1 MCWLSCDSITLLNPS
16 ILWQPWK
23 ARGLASHRFYGCRH
37 WGTESSELGRCQA
50 LEQQTDFRPWTRL
63 LECDFTFFILSHLPT
78 PTFHLTKTLWEGTG
92 CWGYYYLFIY
102 FGEHLHI
109 LESDQKRRLTHFPLR
124 QVPFVDYGFFCKG
137 FINNGQLETSCLYVN
152 VQYVAANSAVIF
164 LLFKRS
170 TSWLFLLL
178 SVVFTWS

>member
-23 ARGLASHRFYGCRH
+23 ARGLASHPFYRCRH
-37 WGTESSELGRCQA
+37 WGTESSELGRCQV

-63 LECDFTFFILSHLPT
+63 LECDFTFFIFSHLPT

-102 FGEHLHI
+102 FGGHLTYTGKWP
-109 LESDQKRRLTHFPLR
+109 EKKVDTFPLLGR
-124 QVPFVDYGFFCKG
+124 FH
-137 FINNGQLETSCLYVN
+137 
-152 VQYVAANSAVIF
+152 
-164 LLFKRS
+164 
-170 TSWLFLLL
+170 SWLMDSSARVSSTMGNWKHPVCMLMF
-178 SVVFTWS
+178 ST